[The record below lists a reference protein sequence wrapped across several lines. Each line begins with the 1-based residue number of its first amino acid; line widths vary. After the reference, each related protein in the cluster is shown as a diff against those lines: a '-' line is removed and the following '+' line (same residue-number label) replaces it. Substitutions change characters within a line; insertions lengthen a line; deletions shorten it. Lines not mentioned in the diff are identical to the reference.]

1 MIIWLNNAKSVIL
14 MTMKI
19 FAINTVARMDNAPGR
34 IMLQIAKAA
43 SRHGHEVRVAYG
55 RGLPPKGITST
66 RIGGP
71 INVLWHALRSRL
83 DDAEGLAS
91 MGATLR
97 LIKEIS
103 DFRPDII
110 HLHNLHGH
118 YINYLHLFNY
128 LNYEQIPVVWTLH
141 DSWPYTG
148 HCAFYAS
155 NGCDK
160 WKYGCEKC
168 DFIKNYPHSIFCN
181 SAENYQLK
189 KRLFTNAHIVA
200 VSQWLGNE
208 IEQSFLCNQPLS
220 IIPNGIDAFSFRPTE
235 INRDN
240 RLTIVGVANNWEP
253 RKNLDFFFNL
263 AKQLPDAL
271 INIVG
276 CASWLQRK
284 NSCSNIS
291 FLGHITDPN
300 RLSEIYSN
308 ADVFINASRE
318 ETFGMTT
325 IEAMAC
331 GTPVIV
337 NNATALPEV
346 ITADTGLIVDID
358 NTESVVSA
366 IHSIKKSH
374 INYHETCRN
383 HIITQY
389 SRKRMTDQY
398 LVLYNTI
405 LNKK

>member
-1 MIIWLNNAKSVIL
+1 MR
-14 MTMKI
+14 I
-19 FAINTVARMDNAPGR
+19 FAINTVARADNAPGR
-34 IMLQIAKAA
+34 IMTQIAKAA
-43 SRHGHEVRVAYG
+43 SRQGHEVMVAYG
-55 RGLPPKGITST
+55 RGLPPKGIAST

-71 INVLWHALRSRL
+71 LNVLWHTLRSRL

-91 MGATLR
+91 MGATAR

-103 DFRPDII
+103 DFKPDIV

-118 YINYLHLFNY
+118 YINYPHLFNF
-128 LNYEQIPVVWTLH
+128 LNYEKIPIVWTLH
-141 DSWPYTG
+141 DSWAYTG
-148 HCAFYAS
+148 HCAYYAS
-155 NGCDK
+155 NGCNN
-160 WKYGCEKC
+160 WKTGCEKC
-168 DFIKNYPHSIFCN
+168 DFFRDYPRSICCN
-181 SAENYQLK
+181 SAENFQLK
-189 KRLFTNAHIVA
+189 KYLFTNAYIVA

-208 IEQSFLCNQPLS
+208 IRQSFLHNLPLTV
-220 IIPNGIDAFSFRPTE
+220 ITNGVDVFSFQPT
-235 INRDN
+235 NVKRDN
-240 RLTIVGVANNWEP
+240 KLTIVGVANNWEP
-253 RKNLDFFFNL
+253 RKNFDFYVNI
-263 AKQLPDAL
+263 AKQLPDAQ

-276 CASWLQRK
+276 NVAYAQKIKCT
-284 NSCSNIS
+284 SNIKL
-291 FLGHITDPN
+291 LGHITNPS
-300 RLSEIYSN
+300 RLSEIYSS
-308 ADVFINASRE
+308 ADVYINASRE

-337 NNATALPEV
+337 NNATALPEIV
-346 ITADTGLIVDID
+346 TSDTGLIVDID

>member
-1 MIIWLNNAKSVIL
+1 MR
-14 MTMKI
+14 I
-19 FAINTVARMDNAPGR
+19 FAINTVARADNAPGR
-34 IMLQIAKAA
+34 IMTQIAKAA
-43 SRHGHEVRVAYG
+43 SRQGHEVMVAYG
-55 RGLPPKGITST
+55 RGLPPKGIAST

-71 INVLWHALRSRL
+71 LNVLWHTLRSRL

-91 MGATLR
+91 MGATAR

-103 DFRPDII
+103 DFKPDIV

-118 YINYLHLFNY
+118 YINYPHLFNF
-128 LNYEQIPVVWTLH
+128 LNYEKIPIVWTLH
-141 DSWPYTG
+141 DSWAYTG
-148 HCAFYAS
+148 HCAYYAS
-155 NGCDK
+155 NGCNN
-160 WKYGCEKC
+160 WKTGCEKC
-168 DFIKNYPHSIFCN
+168 DFFRDYPRSICCN
-181 SAENYQLK
+181 SAENFQLK
-189 KRLFTNAHIVA
+189 KYLFTNAYIVA

-208 IEQSFLCNQPLS
+208 IRQSFLHNLPLTV
-220 IIPNGIDAFSFRPTE
+220 ITNGVDVFSFQPT
-235 INRDN
+235 NVKRDN
-240 RLTIVGVANNWEP
+240 KLTIVGVANNWEP
-253 RKNLDFFFNL
+253 RKNFDFYVNI
-263 AKQLPDAL
+263 AKQLPDAQ

-276 CASWLQRK
+276 NVAYAQKIKCT
-284 NSCSNIS
+284 SNIKL
-291 FLGHITDPN
+291 LGHITNPS
-300 RLSEIYSN
+300 RLSEIYTN
-308 ADVFINASRE
+308 ADVYINASRE

-337 NNATALPEV
+337 NNATALPEIV
-346 ITADTGLIVDID
+346 TSDTGLIVDID

>member
-1 MIIWLNNAKSVIL
+1 MRIY
-14 MTMKI
+14 
-19 FAINTVARMDNAPGR
+19 AINTVARMDNAPGR

-43 SRHGHEVRVAYG
+43 ARQGHDVKVAYG
-55 RGLPPKGITST
+55 RGLPPKGIAST

-71 INVLWHALRSRL
+71 INVLWHAMRSRL

-97 LIKEIS
+97 LIKDIS
-103 DFRPDII
+103 DFNPDIV

-118 YINYLHLFNY
+118 YINYLHLFDF
-128 LNYEQIPVVWTLH
+128 LNCERIPVVWTLH
-141 DSWPYTG
+141 DCWAYTG
-148 HCAFYAS
+148 HCAYYAA
-155 NGCDK
+155 NGCYN
-160 WKYGCEKC
+160 WKTGCEKC
-168 DFIKNYPHSIFCN
+168 EFFKEYPKSICCN
-181 SAENYQLK
+181 SAQNFELK
-189 KRLFTNAHIVA
+189 KKRFTNAHIVA

-208 IEQSFLCNQPLS
+208 IEQSFLCSQPLS
-220 IIPNGIDAFSFRPTE
+220 IIPNGIDAFTFRPTE
-235 INRDN
+235 IKRNN
-240 RLTIVGVANNWEP
+240 KLTILGVANNWEP
-253 RKNLDFFFNL
+253 RKNLDFFINL
-263 AKQLPDAL
+263 AKYLPEAQ
-271 INIVG
+271 INIIG
-276 CASWLQRK
+276 NASWSQRRK
-284 NSCSNIS
+284 SGGNIS
-291 FLGHITDPN
+291 FFGHITAPN

-346 ITADTGLIVDID
+346 ITQETGFVVDINNID
-358 NTESVVSA
+358 SVISA
-366 IHSIKKSH
+366 IHSITHSH

-383 HIITQY
+383 HVITHY

-398 LVLYNTI
+398 IDLYHTI